1 MRELFESSC
10 LSVISEEN
18 DKLRK
23 EIERLKL
30 IIATAIRIYED
41 CEETQDYSTCDL
53 DMYECLKKV
62 YKGSDIVYDLFIK
75 IMYEQ
80 DFRKYT
86 IQEISE
92 MKAILQQFKGRT
104 LEVKLKRIK
113 EENGISYKK
122 DKKS

>member
-1 MRELFESSC
+1 M
-10 LSVISEEN
+10 
-18 DKLRK
+18 
-23 EIERLKL
+23 
-30 IIATAIRIYED
+30 
-41 CEETQDYSTCDL
+41 
-53 DMYECLKKV
+53 
-62 YKGSDIVYDLFIK
+62 YDLFIK

-92 MKAILQQFKGRT
+92 MKAILEEFKGRT

-122 DKKS
+122 DKES

>member
-1 MRELFESSC
+1 M
-10 LSVISEEN
+10 
-18 DKLRK
+18 
-23 EIERLKL
+23 
-30 IIATAIRIYED
+30 
-41 CEETQDYSTCDL
+41 
-53 DMYECLKKV
+53 
-62 YKGSDIVYDLFIK
+62 YDLFIK

-122 DKKS
+122 DKES